1 MSTILG
7 RSVQHHPILGN
18 VMRTRMRPRACNR
31 LRLDDRAVAPEGSL
45 NARLYLVGEAP
56 GREEAETGRP
66 FVGPVGAALRDMM
79 REAGIDVSR
88 VRLANAI
95 PFRPVER
102 SPGGRVRNRRPTDKE
117 LRIYGQSVLVD
128 IVKVQP
134 KLIGALGRSA
144 AMLFGSSIPVRRSR
158 ARIRQFQNMPVRFTY
173 HPGFVLRFGG
183 RGSPLSRSAVRDLKR
198 FWNEA
203 QHGRNTHARGRS

>member
-1 MSTILG
+1 
-7 RSVQHHPILGN
+7 
-18 VMRTRMRPRACNR
+18 MRPRACNR
-31 LRLDDRAVAPEGSL
+31 LRLDDRSVAPEGSL

-56 GREEAETGRP
+56 GRHEMETGRP

-79 REAGIDVSR
+79 REPGIDMSR

-144 AMLFGSSIPVRRSR
+144 AMLFGASIPVRRSR
-158 ARIRQFQNMPVRFTY
+158 TRTLQFQNMPVRFTY

-183 RGSPLSRSAVRDLKR
+183 RGSALWRSAVRDLRK

-203 QHGRNTHARGRS
+203 EHRRSMHARARS

>member
-1 MSTILG
+1 
-7 RSVQHHPILGN
+7 
-18 VMRTRMRPRACNR
+18 MRPRACDR
-31 LRLDDRAVAPEGSL
+31 LRLGNRAVEPEGSL

-56 GREEAETGRP
+56 GRHEAEMGRP

-79 REAGIDVSR
+79 REAGIDVSQ

-95 PFRPVER
+95 PFRPIQR
-102 SPGGRVRNRRPTDKE
+102 SPEGRVRNRRPTDKE
-117 LRIYGQSVLVD
+117 LRIYAQSVLVD

-134 KLIGALGRSA
+134 KLIVALGRSA
-144 AMLFGSSIPVRRSR
+144 AMLFGGPIPVRRSR
-158 ARIRQFQNMPVRFTY
+158 TRTLQFQGVPVRFTY

-183 RGSPLSRSAVRDLKR
+183 RGSPRWRSAVRDLKR

-203 QHGRNTHARGRS
+203 QRRRSAHARDRS

>member
-79 REAGIDVSR
+79 HEAGIDVSW

-158 ARIRQFQNMPVRFTY
+158 ARILQFQNMPVRFTY

>member
-1 MSTILG
+1 
-7 RSVQHHPILGN
+7 
-18 VMRTRMRPRACNR
+18 MRARTCDR

-56 GREEAETGRP
+56 GRREAETGRP
-66 FVGPVGAALRDMM
+66 FVGPAGAALREMM

-95 PFRPVER
+95 PFRPIER
-102 SPGGRVRNRRPTDKE
+102 SAESRVRNRRPTEKE

-128 IVKVQP
+128 IAKVQP
-134 KLIGALGRSA
+134 KLIGALGKSA
-144 AMLFGSSIPVRRSR
+144 AMLFGASIPIRRSR
-158 ARIRQFQNMPVRFTY
+158 ARTFQFQNMPVRFTY

-183 RGSPLSRSAVRDLKR
+183 RGSALWRSAVRDLRK

-203 QHGRNTHARGRS
+203 EHRRSMHARARS

>member
-1 MSTILG
+1 
-7 RSVQHHPILGN
+7 
-18 VMRTRMRPRACNR
+18 MRPRTYHR

-45 NARLYLVGEAP
+45 HARLYLVGEAP
-56 GREEAETGRP
+56 GRQEAEKGRP

-95 PFRPVER
+95 PFRPIER
-102 SPGGRVRNRRPTDKE
+102 SLGGRVRNRRPTDKE
-117 LRIYGQSVLVD
+117 LRIYGQSVLAD
-128 IVKVQP
+128 IAKVQP
-134 KLIGALGRSA
+134 KLIGALGKSA
-144 AMLFGSSIPVRRSR
+144 AMLFGTSMSVEQSR
-158 ARIRQFQNMPVRFTY
+158 TRTLQFRNMPVRFTY

-183 RGSPLSRSAVRDLKR
+183 RGSPRWRSAVRDLKQ

-203 QHGRNTHARGRS
+203 QQRRSKHTRSRS

>member
-7 RSVQHHPILGN
+7 RSVQHHPILG
-18 VMRTRMRPRACNR
+18 MRPRACNR

-56 GREEAETGRP
+56 GRQEAETGRP

-79 REAGIDVSR
+79 HEAGIDVSW

-158 ARIRQFQNMPVRFTY
+158 AGILQFQNMPVRFTY

>member
-1 MSTILG
+1 
-7 RSVQHHPILGN
+7 
-18 VMRTRMRPRACNR
+18 MRPRACNR

-56 GREEAETGRP
+56 GRQEAETGRP
-66 FVGPVGAALRDMM
+66 FVGPVGVALRDMM
-79 REAGIDVSR
+79 READIDVSR

-95 PFRPVER
+95 PFRPIKR

-128 IVKVQP
+128 IIKVQP

-144 AMLFGSSIPVRRSR
+144 AMLFGASIPVQRSL
-158 ARIRQFQNMPVRFTY
+158 ARSLQFQNIPVRLTY

-183 RGSPLSRSAVRDLKR
+183 RGSPLWRSAVRDLKK

-203 QHGRNTHARGRS
+203 QHRRGAHARGRP

>member
-1 MSTILG
+1 M
-7 RSVQHHPILGN
+7 RSRV
-18 VMRTRMRPRACNR
+18 CDR

-56 GREEAETGRP
+56 GRLEAETGRP

-79 REAGIDVSR
+79 GEAGIDLSC

-95 PFRPVER
+95 PFRPIER

-117 LRIYGQSVLVD
+117 LRIYGRSVLVD
-128 IVKVQP
+128 IAKVQP
-134 KLIGALGRSA
+134 NLIGALGKSA
-144 AMLFGSSIPVRRSR
+144 AMLFGASIPVRRSR
-158 ARIRQFQNMPVRFTY
+158 AKRLEFQNTPVRFTY

-183 RGSPLSRSAVRDLKR
+183 RGSPLWRSTVRDLQK
-198 FWNEA
+198 FWHEA
-203 QHGRNTHARGRS
+203 QHRRSTHARGRS

>member
-79 REAGIDVSR
+79 HEAGIDVSW

>member
-56 GREEAETGRP
+56 GSQEAETGRP

-79 REAGIDVSR
+79 HEAGIDVSR

-158 ARIRQFQNMPVRFTY
+158 ARILQFQNMPVRFTY

>member
-1 MSTILG
+1 
-7 RSVQHHPILGN
+7 
-18 VMRTRMRPRACNR
+18 MRPRACDR

-56 GREEAETGRP
+56 GRREAETGRP
-66 FVGPVGAALRDMM
+66 FVGPVGAALREMM

-88 VRLANAI
+88 VRLANAV
-95 PFRPVER
+95 PFRPIER
-102 SPGGRVRNRRPTDKE
+102 SAGGRVRNRRPTDKE

-128 IVKVQP
+128 IVNVQP

-144 AMLFGSSIPVRRSR
+144 AMLFGASIPVQRSL
-158 ARIRQFQNMPVRFTY
+158 ARSLQFQNIPVRLTY

-183 RGSPLSRSAVRDLKR
+183 RGSPLWRSAVRDLKK

-203 QHGRNTHARGRS
+203 QHRRGAHARVRP

>member
-1 MSTILG
+1 MHS
-7 RSVQHHPILGN
+7 
-18 VMRTRMRPRACNR
+18 RPCDR

-45 NARLYLVGEAP
+45 NARLYLIGEAP
-56 GREEAETGRP
+56 GRQEAETGRP

-95 PFRPVER
+95 PFRPIER

-134 KLIGALGRSA
+134 KLIAALGRSA
-144 AMLFGSSIPVRRSR
+144 ATLFGASIPVRRSR
-158 ARIRQFQNMPVRFTY
+158 TSTLQFQNMPVRFTY
-173 HPGFVLRFGG
+173 HPGFVVRFGG
-183 RGSPLSRSAVRDLKR
+183 RGSPLWRSAVRDLKK

-203 QHGRNTHARGRS
+203 QQRRSTHTGGRSAEWR

>member
-1 MSTILG
+1 M
-7 RSVQHHPILGN
+7 RA
-18 VMRTRMRPRACNR
+18 RTRDR
-31 LRLDDRAVAPEGSL
+31 LRLDDRAVAPEGSP

-56 GREEAETGRP
+56 GRREAETGRP
-66 FVGPVGAALRDMM
+66 FVGRAGAALRDMM

-95 PFRPVER
+95 PFRPIEQ
-102 SPGGRVRNRRPTDKE
+102 SPQSRVRNRRPTEKE

-128 IVKVQP
+128 IAKVRP
-134 KLIGALGRSA
+134 KLIGALGKSA
-144 AMLFGSSIPVRRSR
+144 AMLFGASVPIWRSR
-158 ARIRQFQNMPVRFTY
+158 ARTFQFQNMPVRFTY

-183 RGSPLSRSAVRDLKR
+183 RGSALWRSAVRDLKK

-203 QHGRNTHARGRS
+203 EHRHSTHAGGRS

>member
-1 MSTILG
+1 
-7 RSVQHHPILGN
+7 
-18 VMRTRMRPRACNR
+18 MRARTCDR

-79 REAGIDVSR
+79 HEAGIDVSW

-158 ARIRQFQNMPVRFTY
+158 AGILQFQNMPVRFTY

-183 RGSPLSRSAVRDLKR
+183 RGPPLWRSAVRDLKR